1 MSLLPKAGLFR
12 VGQLD
17 FKLEA
22 AGDWMFALAI
32 PHQSGSAF
40 AVVSILYA
48 LKIELNAYILVGN
61 GKIWGSVSAAAE
73 LTGLN

>member
-1 MSLLPKAGLFR
+1 MSLLPKAGLLR

-22 AGDWMFALAI
+22 AGGSTVTLAI
-32 PHQSGSAF
+32 PQQSGSAF

-48 LKIELNAYILVGN
+48 LKLGWRHIFWWEMEKLG
-61 GKIWGSVSAAAE
+61 AAC
-73 LTGLN
+73 LLRRQN